1 MKKVERKTK
10 EIMFNTFQQVQKM
23 DEVPYFVK
31 NKMLSAIFKMNPNK
45 WRVIGITEKAV
56 LRFAKNEFKYKA
68 RMGINRSHIHQRSVR
83 NKALLAKTDWKLDE
97 WWNYFYDRDECILAT
112 STENMSK
119 EELKPSFKVPDN
131 LFRSS
136 GYAYSVKEDETEFLK
151 KIHEKLTSDSNK
163 EIGG

>member
-31 NKMLSAIFKMNPNK
+31 NKMLSAIFKM
-45 WRVIGITEKAV
+45 KAV
-56 LRFAKNEFKYKA
+56 LRFAKNEFKYRA

-112 STENMSK
+112 STENMSQ

-151 KIHEKLTSDSNK
+151 KIYEKLTSDSNK

>member
-1 MKKVERKTK
+1 MKCGIIGYPLNNPRSIIIWK
-10 EIMFNTFQQVQKM
+10 
-23 DEVPYFVK
+23 DYFVK

-56 LRFAKNEFKYKA
+56 LRFAQYEFKYKA
-68 RMGINRSHIHQRSVR
+68 RMGINRSHIYQRSLR

-112 STENMSK
+112 SSENMSK

-136 GYAYSVKEDETEFLK
+136 GHRVGVKKDESLFLK
-151 KIHEKLTSDSNK
+151 KIYEELMPESNK
-163 EIGG
+163 KIGG